1 MLNLIFII
9 LMIIVFGRILK
20 IAITAAW
27 SISKMVCS
35 IILLPLFLIGLLI
48 KCLVGIA
55 VPIFIIVGI
64 VSIFTEHK

>member
-20 IAITAAW
+20 IAIKAAW
-27 SISKMVCS
+27 SISKIVCS

-48 KCLVGIA
+48 KGLVGIA
-55 VPIFIIVGI
+55 VPILIIVGI